1 MFPLLPFAAG
11 LLTGA
16 VATRLLK
23 VDKAR
28 LGFDKAQNRV
38 REATVSSLAAI
49 EHTSAELR
57 AKLARGSEDAQ
68 ESATG
73 SPPQA
78 ESTVQ
83 PQADSAAEAAA
94 VFMGHSDEESVAAER
109 KPKTPRARTRTKRPP
124 STESGGQTGKPEE
137 DAQ

>member
-16 VATRLLK
+16 VAARLLK

-28 LGFDKAQNRV
+28 TSFNKAQDRV

-57 AKLARGSEDAQ
+57 AKLNRGSEELR
-68 ESATG
+68 ESDSG
-73 SPPQA
+73 WPPQSETA
-78 ESTVQ
+78 AQ
-83 PQADSAAEAAA
+83 PERESAAEAAA
-94 VFMGHSDEESVAAER
+94 VFTGQADAELSPAAA
-109 KPKTPRARTRTKRPP
+109 KPKSARTRARTKREEPTPRAAQ
-124 STESGGQTGKPEE
+124 TEKPDEE
-137 DAQ
+137 AQ

>member
-28 LGFDKAQNRV
+28 TSFNKAQDRV

-57 AKLARGSEDAQ
+57 AKLIRGAEEFPESEN
-68 ESATG
+68 G

-78 ESTVQ
+78 ETFGQ
-83 PQADSAAEAAA
+83 PQEEGAAAAAAAFTGQTVAEPSAAAP
-94 VFMGHSDEESVAAER
+94 
-109 KPKTPRARTRTKRPP
+109 KPKTARVRARTKRAQPAERGEQ
-124 STESGGQTGKPEE
+124 TEKPDEE
-137 DAQ
+137 AQ

>member
-28 LGFDKAQNRV
+28 LGFNKAQDRV

-57 AKLARGSEDAQ
+57 AKLARGSEDVE
-68 ESATG
+68 ESETG
-73 SPPQA
+73 SPPKA
-78 ESTVQ
+78 EAGGQ
-83 PQADSAAEAAA
+83 PEAESAAEAAA
-94 VFMGHSDEESVAAER
+94 VFMGQAGAESAAAELAP
-109 KPKTPRARTRTKRPP
+109 KPKAGRTRTRRTPR
-124 STESGGQTGKPEE
+124 TERDTQTEKPDEE
-137 DAQ
+137 AQ

>member
-16 VATRLLK
+16 VAARLLK

-28 LGFDKAQNRV
+28 TGFSKAQDRV

-57 AKLARGSEDAQ
+57 AKLARGPEDVEESE
-68 ESATG
+68 TG
-73 SPPQA
+73 SPPEA
-78 ESTVQ
+78 EITGE
-83 PQADSAAEAAA
+83 PKGESAAEAAA
-94 VFMGHSDEESVAAER
+94 VFTAQANAEPAAEAA
-109 KPKTPRARTRTKRPP
+109 KPKTARTGARGKRAHPA
-124 STESGGQTGKPEE
+124 ERGGQTGMPDEE
-137 DAQ
+137 AQ

>member
-11 LLTGA
+11 LLRGA

-57 AKLARGSEDAQ
+57 AKLARGSEDA
-68 ESATG
+68 EG
-73 SPPQA
+73 SETDSPRTT
-78 ESTVQ
+78 ETVEQ
-83 PQADSAAEAAA
+83 PQGDSAAEAAT
-94 VFMGHSDEESVAAER
+94 VFMGQGEEESVAAEQ
-109 KPKTPRARTRTKRPP
+109 KPKTTRTRARTKRPP
-124 STESGGQTGKPEE
+124 STASGAQTEKPEE

>member
-28 LGFDKAQNRV
+28 LGFHKAQDRV
-38 REATVSSLAAI
+38 REATVSSLAVI

-57 AKLARGSEDAQ
+57 AKLARGPEDAQ
-68 ESATG
+68 ESETG
-73 SPPQA
+73 WPPRA
-78 ESTVQ
+78 ETAEE
-83 PQADSAAEAAA
+83 PQGESAAEAAA
-94 VFMGHSDEESVAAER
+94 VFMGQTGGESAAAAP
-109 KPKTPRARTRTKRPP
+109 KPKTTRTRTRGKRAQP
-124 STESGGQTGKPEE
+124 TESDAQTGKPDE